1 MKYLSMPGALFIFIL
16 MILLNWLYAY
26 LVQHQPD
33 IIINAWSVLF
43 PLITLFYF
51 VFSTIA
57 CCGLYQRK
65 LWGLRLASFMSLY
78 GSMASGISMGLAF
91 KLYPFVEEIFAM
103 LLIFNLASVL
113 YIGGYY
119 YYLSKK

>member
-1 MKYLSMPGALFIFIL
+1 MKYMSKPGMLFIFIL
-16 MILLNWLYAY
+16 MILLNWFYAY
-26 LVQHQPD
+26 LVQYQPG

-65 LWGLRLASFMSLY
+65 LWGLRLASFMILY
-78 GSMASGISMGLAF
+78 GSIASGISMGLAF
-91 KLYPFVEEIFAM
+91 KLYPFVEEVYVM
-103 LLIFNLASVL
+103 LLIFNLVSVL

-119 YYLSKK
+119 YFLKK